1 MTADPEQS
9 VPSAKRTGDF
19 SLQCPLRRRSDANSE
34 AGPKGEGQEA
44 RSQEKCTK
52 RKTPQRCAFRT
63 SPAFAGAGSVLQ
75 VRARRRAVSTAHPCA
90 DETMADILST
100 ALRAD
105 PPPGAATQGPNS
117 GGHPARM
124 VRACLRAVAP
134 ESPFSPCGRLQAQD
148 APANSE
154 AGPEGERHGVARVT
168 CRRRK
173 RGVFA

>member
-1 MTADPEQS
+1 MARVHPSPKLSVLLSIGPCGVSRMWLRKLPEQTQS
-9 VPSAKRTGDF
+9 RAFRPLKRTGSSF
-19 SLQCPLRRRSDANSE
+19 CLVAERRNQKE
-34 AGPKGEGQEA
+34 APGVAPSGH
-44 RSQEKCTK
+44 
-52 RKTPQRCAFRT
+52 P
-63 SPAFAGAGSVLQ
+63 VLH
-75 VRARRRAVSTAHPCA
+75 VRAWRRVVSTAHPCT
-90 DETMADILST
+90 DETMADIVSAT
-100 ALRAD
+100 LRAI
-105 PPPGAATQGPNS
+105 PPPCAATQGPNS